1 MVNIID
7 GEGETFYIEGF
18 HQSEGRKSLYLQ
30 NFKVRNIT
38 DGAGVNLLHCIAKC
52 RERDKPNFRTQIQ
65 PARWRFSA

>member
-38 DGAGVNLLHCIAKC
+38 DGAGSEPFTLHCEVPRESKAK
-52 RERDKPNFRTQIQ
+52 F
-65 PARWRFSA
+65 